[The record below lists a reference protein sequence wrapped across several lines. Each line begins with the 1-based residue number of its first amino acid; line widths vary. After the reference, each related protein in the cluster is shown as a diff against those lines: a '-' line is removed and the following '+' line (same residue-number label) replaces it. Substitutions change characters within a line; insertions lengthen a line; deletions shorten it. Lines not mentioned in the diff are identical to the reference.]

1 MNSAQIH
8 ELFSELN
15 AITEEERKKCL
26 NGEAI
31 VGMRH
36 GAPNG

>member
-8 ELFSELN
+8 ELISELT
-15 AITEEERKKCL
+15 AIKEEERQKCL
-26 NGEAI
+26 NGEEI

-36 GAPNG
+36 GVPDG

>member
-8 ELFSELN
+8 ELISELT
-15 AITEEERKKCL
+15 AITEEERQKCL
-26 NGEAI
+26 NGEEI

-36 GAPNG
+36 GVPDG